1 MTRQPNLKARIAH
14 NLKTHTIT
22 KPTGKRITV
31 PSSDKYVAERVL
43 GSAMGLAFAQALV
56 GRIA

>member
-1 MTRQPNLKARIAH
+1 MQSKLKARIAH
-14 NLKTHTIT
+14 NLKNHTIN
-22 KPTGKRITV
+22 KPNGKRVTV